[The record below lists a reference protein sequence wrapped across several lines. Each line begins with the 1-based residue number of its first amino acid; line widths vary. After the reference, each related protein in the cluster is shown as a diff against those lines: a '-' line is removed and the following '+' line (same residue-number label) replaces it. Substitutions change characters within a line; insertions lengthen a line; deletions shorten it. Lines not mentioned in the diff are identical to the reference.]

1 MIDVFKPGK
10 MKAFVSY
17 VIQNDTGHRH
27 LSEAI
32 PIKSPPLYYST
43 ELPVQQVFE
52 WAEKK
57 QAELPKGEKLI
68 VINFFK
74 A

>member
-1 MIDVFKPGK
+1 

-27 LSEAI
+27 LSEVI
-32 PIKSPPLYYST
+32 PIGSPALSYSADP
-43 ELPVQQVFE
+43 PVHQVFE

-57 QAELPKGEKLI
+57 QAELKKGERLI